1 MTHPSAFRIDIPP
14 WRAASG
20 RRDATFAAVR
30 SARGP
35 HGGERPGALGAGVGR
50 GSRGDARCCLHG
62 AEGRDGAR
70 AAA

>member
-1 MTHPSAFRIDIPP
+1 MTRTSEFRIAIPP
-14 WRAASG
+14 RRAASG

-35 HGGERPGALGAGVGR
+35 HGAGRPGALGAGGGR
-50 GSRGDARCCLHG
+50 GSRGDERCCRAG
-62 AEGRDGAR
+62 TEDRDRAR